1 MLRSRSCAVALIL
14 LWMVGVC
21 AAQEAADIIVG
32 GQVVARV
39 REAGPYESVEHR
51 AAAIDETLNEI
62 LAGTDDPAALEVT
75 LEQVDGLWSIMLDGR
90 KVMSVY
96 EAEAEANGTTPGV
109 LGAMWVNN
117 FREALPDAAPAAVQ
131 ELDAPAETVVE
142 GRQPAVSSAAM
153 ADVPTTGA
161 VTNTGVPA
169 VEVLEV
175 PPAQGDPEEIVA
187 GQGARLL
194 ILEAL
199 NEARNLPEDD
209 YLVRR
214 EAMADELFDDIVQI
228 LTGGQLSGRIS
239 SATTAAPTPAP
250 EPAPTVAAPTVAE
263 PTTAAPQPITAVE
276 EPAAGPATTPSV
288 PATPF
293 TMQSYRLSDEGR
305 AKIEARIPSH
315 GPSYANVVQKVV
327 VKAKFR
333 AATQAYQR
341 MREADPAAATE
352 ALELLKAARTANNN
366 NDFVMA
372 EQYLDAAMRVLQ
384 VSEWERHLDA
394 AMADF
399 GLTG

>member
-1 MLRSRSCAVALIL
+1 MLRGRSCAVALIL

-62 LAGTDDPAALEVT
+62 LAGTDDPSALEVT

-131 ELDAPAETVVE
+131 ELGGPAETVVE
-142 GRQPAVSSAAM
+142 ARQPAVSPAEL

-194 ILEAL
+194 ILEAF

-250 EPAPTVAAPTVAE
+250 EPAPTVTAPTA
-263 PTTAAPQPITAVE
+263 AAPQPITAVE
-276 EPAAGPATTPSV
+276 EPAPGPATTPSV
-288 PATPF
+288 TAAPIT
-293 TMQSYRLSDEGR
+293 TESYQLSAEGR
-305 AKIEARIPSH
+305 AKIEARIPSDD
-315 GPSYANVVQKVV
+315 PSYANVVQKVV

-366 NDFVMA
+366 NNFATA
-372 EQYLDAAMRVLQ
+372 EQYLDSAMQVLH
-384 VSEWERHLDA
+384 VSEWEQHLDA